1 MKLIDI
7 IEYIFD
13 HDLYA
18 EKKMKKFVEE
28 YKNAKRSER

>member
-1 MKLIDI
+1 MKLMDI

-13 HDLYA
+13 HDIYA

-28 YKNAKRSER
+28 NK